1 MALVVR
7 GTLPTSESCSPA
19 ELHVKLVEQIGWE
32 LRHLWKQEYMDILR
46 EGLRVYGLVLDNFQD
61 ARIIAQ
67 HALTGIT
74 DLPMHV
80 IQRALRFVFVVK
92 RAKWDT
98 PEGVA
103 PERIE
108 VIIQSAKLAAA
119 FLRVADAVLTALTLD
134 TDVYMT
140 DRFVSLLQAPDDGG
154 QMWFEM
160 ESLRPSAGE
169 EIESALA
176 ACDSFQTTKPAPQV
190 ESSASPAALKI
201 ATPLCG
207 WSTFPQVAEQA
218 PVWKDPRECCLCH
231 LCGDDDAGFVDPLTS
246 DSQQKEKAIHL
257 GRLLPMSDGGFVHT
271 GCALWSSEVWEDA
284 SESLVHAV
292 DKARSRGS
300 QLKCFGCGFHG
311 ATVGCNKSNC
321 MFNYRTY
328 TFVARIHSLGDVSHA
343 L

>member
-1 MALVVR
+1 
-7 GTLPTSESCSPA
+7 
-19 ELHVKLVEQIGWE
+19 
-32 LRHLWKQEYMDILR
+32 MDILR
-46 EGLRVYGLVLDNFQD
+46 EGLRVYGLILDNFQD

-98 PEGVA
+98 PEGIA
-103 PERIE
+103 PVRIE

-140 DRFVSLLQAPDDGG
+140 DRFISLLQAPDDCG

-160 ESLRPSAGE
+160 EPLRPSAGD
-169 EIESALA
+169 EIDSALA
-176 ACDSFQTTKPAPQV
+176 ACDYFHTAKPALQV
-190 ESSASPAALKI
+190 ERSAGHVAPKI

-207 WSTFPQVAEQA
+207 WSSFSHVAEHA

-231 LCGDDDAGFVDPLTS
+231 LCGDDDAGFIDPLSS
-246 DSQQKEKAIHL
+246 DSRQQENLIHL
-257 GRLLPMSDGGFVHT
+257 GRLLPLSDGDFVHT
-271 GCALWSSEVWEDA
+271 GCALWSSEVWEDVG
-284 SESLVHAV
+284 ESLVHAV

-321 MFNYRTY
+321 MFNYRTCIL
-328 TFVARIHSLGDVSHA
+328 VARIHSIGYVSHS
-343 L
+343 LRGLRYSRF